1 MTTFYKAN
9 FSRILLGLTA
19 LAAMTACSVSTAHLT
34 DLTTGTDKAVTTPTS
49 TFAKGDTIYAKTDV
63 ANTPSKVTVQF
74 HVIAE
79 KVTGQPANAPI
90 PSLDESVDL
99 ATDGTATM
107 TLTPS
112 ASGWPTGTY
121 KIEADMMV
129 DGTQKD
135 QKTAEFTVN

>member
-1 MTTFYKAN
+1 MTTSYKAN

-34 DLTTGTDKAVTTPTS
+34 DITMGTDKPVTTPTT
-49 TFAKGDTIYAKTDV
+49 TFAKTDTIYAKTDV

-79 KVTGQPANAPI
+79 KVTGVAPNSPI
-90 PSLDESVDL
+90 PALDESVDL
-99 ATDGTATM
+99 ASDGTATM
-107 TLTPS
+107 TMTPS
-112 ASGWPTGTY
+112 ANGWPSGTY

-129 DGTQKD
+129 DGAQKD

>member
-1 MTTFYKAN
+1 MTNSYKAN

-34 DLTTGTDKAVTTPTS
+34 DIAMGKDKAVTTPTN
-49 TFAKGDTIYAKTDV
+49 TFDKTDTIYAKTDV
-63 ANTPSKVTVQF
+63 ANTPSKVTVAF

-79 KVTGQPANAPI
+79 KVAGQPANAPI
-90 PSLDESVDL
+90 PALDENVDL
-99 ATDGTATM
+99 ASDGTATM
-107 TLTPS
+107 TMTPGPN
-112 ASGWPTGTY
+112 GWPSGTY

-129 DGTQKD
+129 DGAQKD